1 MFAMLVE
8 HFDSIPSNKI
18 LMIFILLTSN
28 EVIRFGSKYIEV
40 SLTSNYDADIF

>member
-18 LMIFILLTSN
+18 LMIFILLTSTTKIVSMN
-28 EVIRFGSKYIEV
+28 EQ
-40 SLTSNYDADIF
+40 

>member
-18 LMIFILLTSN
+18 LMIFIFLTSN
-28 EVIRFGSKYIEV
+28 KFNENCFY
-40 SLTSNYDADIF
+40 A

>member
-28 EVIRFGSKYIEV
+28 EVYNNLKQATKIV
-40 SLTSNYDADIF
+40 SMNKK